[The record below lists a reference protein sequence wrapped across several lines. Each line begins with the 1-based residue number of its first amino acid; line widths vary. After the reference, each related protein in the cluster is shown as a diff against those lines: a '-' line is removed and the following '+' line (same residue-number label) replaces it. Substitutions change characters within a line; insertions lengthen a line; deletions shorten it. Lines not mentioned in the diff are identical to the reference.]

1 MARQDSLFSRQ
12 TGTPLAERL
21 RPKTLDDYLGQE
33 HIVGTG
39 TPLALSVV
47 RDNPFSMLLWG
58 PPGCGKT
65 TLALMLAEPFAAA
78 FIRMSAVFSGVKDV
92 REAADRAA
100 KNRALGKRTILF
112 IDEIHRFNKAQQ
124 DAFLPYVEDGTILL
138 VGATTENPAFH
149 LNDALLS
156 RLHVFH
162 LRPLDEKA
170 LLQTLHKGLALL
182 GQEAYA
188 DREVLATIAYQA
200 AGDARRALGWLEEW
214 LLLVTAG
221 SAPRAALEQVLADQP
236 KAMDKRG
243 DWFYEL
249 LSAFHKSLRGSNA
262 DGAMYWF
269 ARMVDGGA
277 DPLVICRRMLCVASE
292 DIGNADP
299 NALAL
304 ALDTYR
310 SFERLGAPE
319 GYLAI
324 AQCVSYLAMAP
335 KSNASY
341 LAMERAFSYVRNHP
355 AHPVPLHLRNAPTK
369 LHQAQGHNRG
379 YRYPHD
385 APHGYAPGQTY
396 LPTEMAGVRFY
407 APNRRGFEKKLADK
421 LETLDKWDQ
430 QAEDEQSGN
439 NPDGE

>member
-1 MARQDSLFSRQ
+1 MSRQ
-12 TGTPLAERL
+12 NPLFAPETGTPLAEKL
-21 RPKTLDDYLGQE
+21 RPKTLDDYVGQE
-33 HIVGTG
+33 HIIADG
-39 TPLALSVV
+39 TPLALSII
-47 RDNPFSMLLWG
+47 RNEPFSMLLWG

-65 TLALMLAEPFAAA
+65 TLALMLAEPFAAE
-78 FIRMSAVFSGVKDV
+78 FIRLSAVFSGVKDV
-92 REAADRAA
+92 RAAADRAA

-124 DAFLPYVEDGTILL
+124 DAFLPYVEDGTIIL

-149 LNDALLS
+149 INNALLS
-156 RLHVFH
+156 RLHLFH
-162 LRPLDEKA
+162 LRPLDENA
-170 LLQTLHKGLALL
+170 LVQTLHKGLAVL
-182 GQEAYA
+182 GQKAYA
-188 DREVLATIAYQA
+188 DQEVLAMIACHA
-200 AGDARRALGWLEEW
+200 AGDARRALCFLEEW

-221 SAPRAALEQVLADQP
+221 SAAQTALAQVLADQP
-236 KAMDKRG
+236 KTMDKLG
-243 DWFYEL
+243 DVFYEL

-269 ARMVDGGA
+269 ARMVDAGA

-304 ALDTYR
+304 ALNTYQ

-324 AQCVSYLAMAP
+324 AQCINYLALVP

-341 LAMERAFSYVRNHP
+341 LAMEQAFSYVRNHP
-355 AHPVPLHLRNAPTK
+355 GHPVPLHLRNAPTR
-369 LHQAQGHNRG
+369 LHKTEGYSDG
-379 YRYPHD
+379 YRYAHD
-385 APHGYAPGQTY
+385 EPHGYAKGQGY
-396 LPTEMAGVRFY
+396 LPVAMAGVRFY

-421 LETLDKWDQ
+421 LEMLRKWDQ
-430 QAEDEQSGN
+430 QAEDDYPVDE
-439 NPDGE
+439 D